1 MRHQCLDVRPPK
13 LKIVEN
19 DLQIGADSSRDTC
32 SWKGHL
38 EKREIG
44 KSDMTFTDILQFT
57 F

>member
-19 DLQIGADSSRDTC
+19 DFQIGADSSRDTC